1 MSNQRDLIQDP
12 VCGMMADAKKIAVE
26 YLGIHYAF
34 CSEQCRD
41 RFTANPH
48 LYVGLPG
55 CKAPKQKGIE
65 VVKRRRLHL
74 ASPLTSGQTGVL
86 TRALKAMRGIRKI
99 AADGNQVEITYDLL
113 QATAEQIEAKLAEI
127 GVQLG
132 EGWADRL
139 HRAFVHYEEE
149 CEAGN
154 LEVDE
159 RRCPG

>member
-1 MSNQRDLIQDP
+1 MATDP
-12 VCGMMADAKKIAVE
+12 VCGMTVDAQKIVVK
-26 YLGIHYAF
+26 YLGIHYVF
-34 CSEQCRD
+34 CSEQCRE

-55 CKAPKQKGIE
+55 CKAPKQEGME
-65 VVKRRRLHL
+65 VIKRRRLHL
-74 ASPLTSGQTGVL
+74 ASRLTSGQAGML
-86 TRALKAMRGIRKI
+86 TQTLEAMMGIKKI
-99 AADGNQVEITYDLL
+99 LAGGDRVEITYDLL
-113 QATAEQIEAKLAEI
+113 LTTAEQIEIKMAEI

-149 CEAGN
+149 HEAGN

-159 RRCPG
+159 RRCRR